1 MITTRH
7 RTAPT
12 TTPAAPPTTV
22 EDMPPLHVTKAGI
35 PTDEHL
41 PVHVPQSVI
50 DEQVFHRRA
59 RIVIAVITV
68 LCLVIGVA
76 TAVAYSRS
84 QPPSQTRAASA
95 PTPTTLISPF
105 TNASLAGVIDF

>member
-1 MITTRH
+1 MTTTRH

-50 DEQVFHRRA
+50 DEQIFHRRA
-59 RIVIAVITV
+59 RIVIGVVAV
-68 LCLVIGVA
+68 LCVLILA
-76 TAVAYSRS
+76 AMAVYARS
-84 QPPSQTRAASA
+84 QTASQTRGA
-95 PTPTTLISPF
+95 PVPSSTTLISPF
-105 TNASLAGVIDF
+105 TNAPLNGVITF